1 MKNKPL
7 SAGCH
12 TTLVTKTTVS
22 SETSVHI
29 THTTRRHIP
38 HPSQCEPH
46 ILHVMPRRRRKP
58 EARTVPD
65 PLHRKLSGSR
75 ACLDTVTNNTNTFMS
90 QSRSPAD
97 QSEKFSD
104 LFTVPFFTLHFNKVG
119 STCNL
124 RLIFIN
130 GLGTPVSWVSDFQ
143 KAVLIDVT
151 GLYRLRRSYCIL
163 KTDSLYFFWRQARN
177 RKKKKKVIPT
187 RGVASNTSSS
197 LVPKTF
203 HCIR

>member
-1 MKNKPL
+1 M
-7 SAGCH
+7 GCD
-12 TTLVTKTTVS
+12 TTLVIKTTDS
-22 SETSVHI
+22 SKTSVHI
-29 THTTRRHIP
+29 TQTTRHRIP
-38 HPSQCEPH
+38 HPSQWEPLF
-46 ILHVMPRRRRKP
+46 LHGLSRRGWNP

-65 PLHRKLSGSR
+65 PLHRKLSGSK
-75 ACLDTVTNNTNTFMS
+75 AGLDTITNKTNIFMS
-90 QSRSPAD
+90 QNRSPAD
-97 QSEKFSD
+97 QRENFSYW
-104 LFTVPFFTLHFNKVG
+104 FAISFFTFHFNKVG

-151 GLYRLRRSYCIL
+151 GLYRLRRSYCVL
-163 KTDSLYFFWRQARN
+163 KIDSLYFVWRQAQDRE
-177 RKKKKKVIPT
+177 KVIPT

-197 LVPKTF
+197 LVPKTC